1 MSEQRRSVPLGRI
14 GLTLLAGALGGALF
28 SVFSLPAAWMSGSLV
43 GVALLVVFRID
54 PVMPKAL
61 RDLGFLLAG
70 AVTGSSIT
78 PEMLQA
84 VARYPLSLV
93 ILAVTTLAIIY
104 LGQWVLMRFF
114 RWDAH
119 SALFGA
125 MPGALSAVIA
135 SVDDAGGDMMRVITV
150 QTFRIFVLISVLPG
164 AALLSAPVMGI
175 SAGQTLPAGSFAVM
189 MIFGTIAA
197 LLFHRWRVMA
207 PYLFGGMAAA
217 AALHLGGNFLP
228 RDAAG
233 GNRGG
238 VALFRADLRDR
249 AVVVHARVYALSRNF
264 RDRGCRRAFCRL
276 ADRHSTAHG
285 ACCLCARRARSDD
298 HAGHRDGARSA
309 LHHLAP
315 CRPVRAG
322 VAGGAGDGPRY
333 HPERPRIKHFPITWM
348 PVALKRPAIRRASFS
363 QPQKFTLSA
372 PLSWSIS
379 RASSGVAISSPS
391 PSMIWRAART

>member
-217 AALHLGGNFLP
+217 AALHLGGQITGAP
-228 RDAAG
+228 P
-233 GNRGG
+233 
-238 VALFRADLRDR
+238 VEI
-249 AVVVHARVYALSRNF
+249 SS
-264 RDRGCRRAFCRL
+264 L
-276 ADRHSTAHG
+276 AMLLVGT
-285 ACCLCARRARSDD
+285 
-298 HAGHRDGARSA
+298 
-309 LHHLAP
+309 
-315 CRPVRAG
+315 
-322 VAGGAGDGPRY
+322 VAGSRFSGLTFAIVRSLFMPAFMLFLATSVIAAVGGLFAAWLIGIPPLTGLVAYAPGGLEAMIMLGIAMGLDPLY
-333 HPERPRIKHFPITWM
+333 ITSHHVARFVLVSLAV
-348 PVALKRPAIRRASFS
+348 PVMARAITPKDR
-363 QPQKFTLSA
+363 
-372 PLSWSIS
+372 
-379 RASSGVAISSPS
+379 V
-391 PSMIWRAART
+391 